1 MVQAPSQVM
10 GLTQG
15 SYEAFCLDQ
24 AVWYM
29 GITITEELNKV
40 GHKRQ
45 KGEAANEAG
54 RKRVLAKYLSD
65 SSATPQYADPS
76 ALFG

>member
-1 MVQAPSQVM
+1 M

-15 SYEAFCLDQ
+15 SYEAFCFDQ
-24 AVWYM
+24 AAWYL

-45 KGEAANEAG
+45 KGEAANESA
-54 RKRVLAKYLSD
+54 RKRVLDKYLGGKQ
-65 SSATPQYADPS
+65 TQKFADPAAFFS
-76 ALFG
+76 